1 MEGKG
6 INFAAFPQTA
16 IKVLTTPAAFF
27 REMPKTGGFVE
38 PLIFM
43 VVMGVIS
50 GLVQAIFSLL
60 GLSIAGGIAM
70 GLAAVI
76 MMPVFIAIFGFVGA
90 AILFVIWK
98 LMGSQESYETAY
110 RCGAYISAFAP
121 IAAILSIIPY
131 LGGAAGIV
139 AYTFFLVA
147 ASIEIHKIPSQKA
160 WLVFGIIGAILI
172 LLSITGQMA
181 AKKLSGELAGKTQEM
196 EKAAK
201 EIEEATKK
209 MRESVSKMPQG
220 GQMTEE
226 QQRQMEEAAKKME
239 EAMKSM
245 PQKQEKE

>member
-16 IKVLTTPAAFF
+16 IKVLTAPAAFF

-38 PLIFM
+38 PLVFA
-43 VVMGVIS
+43 VVMGVIA
-50 GLVQAIFSLL
+50 GLIQSVISIL
-60 GLSIAGGIAM
+60 GLNVAAGMATGVASI
-70 GLAAVI
+70 VI
-76 MMPVFIAIFGFVGA
+76 MPIMIAIVGFVGA

-121 IAAILSIIPY
+121 IAAVLSIIPY
-131 LGGAAGIV
+131 LGGVAGIV

-147 ASIEIHKIPSQKA
+147 ASIEVHKIPSQKA

-181 AKKLSGELAGKTQEM
+181 AKKIQESASKM
-196 EKAAK
+196 PQMTEEQQKQIKEAAK
-201 EIEEATKK
+201 K
-209 MRESVSKMPQG
+209 MQESASKMPQG

-226 QQRQMEEAAKKME
+226 QQKQMEEAAKKME
-239 EAMKSM
+239 EAMKNM

>member
-16 IKVLTTPAAFF
+16 IKVLTAPAAFF

-50 GLVQAIFSLL
+50 GLIQAIFSLL
-60 GLSIAGGIAM
+60 GLNITGGIAM
-70 GLAAVI
+70 GMAAVI
-76 MMPVFIAIFGFVGA
+76 MMPIFIAIFGFVGA

-110 RCGAYISAFAP
+110 RCGAYTSVLAP
-121 IAAILSIIPY
+121 IAAVLGIVPY
-131 LGGAAGIV
+131 LGSTAGIA

-147 ASIEIHKIPSQKA
+147 ASVEVHKIASKKA
-160 WLVFGIIGAILI
+160 WLVFGIIGAVLI

-181 AKKLSGELAGKTQEM
+181 AKKMQESVSKMPQITEEQQEQM
-196 EKAAK
+196 EETA
-201 EIEEATKK
+201 KK
-209 MRESVSKMPQG
+209 MRESASKMPQG

-226 QQRQMEEAAKKME
+226 QQKQMEEAAKKME
-239 EAMKSM
+239 EAMKNM

>member
-16 IKVLTTPAAFF
+16 IKVLTAPAAFF

-43 VVMGVIS
+43 IVMGVIS
-50 GLVQAIFSLL
+50 GLIQAIFSLL
-60 GLSIAGGIAM
+60 GLNIAGGIAIGM
-70 GLAAVI
+70 AAII

-90 AILFVIWK
+90 AIIFVIWK

-121 IAAILSIIPY
+121 IAAVLGIIPY

-147 ASIEIHKIPSQKA
+147 ASIEVHKIPSRKA
-160 WLVFGIIGAILI
+160 WLVFGIIGVILM

-181 AKKLSGELAGKTQEM
+181 AKKIQESASKIPQM
-196 EKAAK
+196 TEEQQKQIKEAAK
-201 EIEEATKK
+201 K
-209 MRESVSKMPQG
+209 MQESASKMPQG
-220 GQMTEE
+220 GQMTED
-226 QQRQMEEAAKKME
+226 QQKQMEEAAKKME
-239 EAMKSM
+239 EAMKNM

>member
-16 IKVLTTPAAFF
+16 IKVLTSPAAFF

-38 PLIFM
+38 PLVFM

-60 GLSIAGGIAM
+60 GLNIAGGIAIGM
-70 GLAAVI
+70 AAII

-121 IAAILSIIPY
+121 IAAILGIIPY

-139 AYTFFLVA
+139 VYTFFLVA
-147 ASIEIHKIPSQKA
+147 ASIEVHKIPSQKA

-181 AKKLSGELAGKTQEM
+181 AKKM
-196 EKAAK
+196 K
-201 EIEEATKK
+201 ESA
-209 MRESVSKMPQG
+209 SKMPQG

-226 QQRQMEEAAKKME
+226 QQKQMEEAAKKME
-239 EAMKSM
+239 EAMKNM

>member
-6 INFAAFPQTA
+6 KNFAAFPQTA
-16 IKVLTTPAAFF
+16 IKVLTSPAAFF

-50 GLVQAIFSLL
+50 GLVQAILSLI
-60 GLSIAGGIAM
+60 GLNIAGGIAM
-70 GLAAVI
+70 GMASII
-76 MMPVFIAIFGFVGA
+76 MMPIFIAIFGFVGA

-121 IAAILSIIPY
+121 IAAVLSIIPY

-147 ASIEIHKIPSQKA
+147 ASIEVHKIPSQKA

-181 AKKLSGELAGKTQEM
+181 AKKLSGELAGKTMEM

-201 EIEEATKK
+201 EMEEAAKK
-209 MRESVSKMPQG
+209 MQESASRMPHG

-226 QQRQMEEAAKKME
+226 QQKQMEEAAKKME
-239 EAMKSM
+239 EAMKNM